1 MGELEFMGEIALRE
15 LENGGWDERVRVFRA
30 GIQLVDTAVILTER
44 YAVLVDTMATP
55 ELAAEIVERVRD
67 ALDGR
72 QLLVVNTHADWDHC
86 WGNATFAPGGPH
98 RAPIIAHER
107 TCERLRSEEARQT
120 LEEKQRDSTNFAS
133 VRLVAPDVTFETGL
147 RLHGGDLTL
156 ELLPTPGHTPDH
168 TSVWIPELR
177 LLLAGDA
184 AEYPFPYVGDSAV
197 LPTLRESLR
206 KMAALAPATVILC
219 HSGAWDAGLLAR
231 NIAYFD
237 DLEQRSRTALAAGVL
252 PADWREREDLPE
264 LLGLPYE
271 AALQAQGVTP
281 GAMPESWDYHGFHL
295 RACRAAVLDVS
306 ARA

>member
-1 MGELEFMGEIALRE
+1 MGEIALRE
-15 LENGGWDERVRVFRA
+15 LENGGWDERVRMFRA
-30 GIQLVDTAVILTER
+30 GIQLVDTAVVLTER

-55 ELAAEIVERVRD
+55 ELAAEVVDRVRD

-86 WGNATFAPGGPH
+86 WGNAAFAPGGPL

-107 TCERLRSEEARQT
+107 TRERLRSEEARQT
-120 LEEKQRDSTNFAS
+120 LEKKQSDSTSFAT

-147 RLHGGDLTL
+147 RIHGGDLTL

-168 TSVWIPELR
+168 ISVWIPELR

-184 AEYPFPYVGDSAV
+184 AEHPFPYIGDPTTLS
-197 LPTLRESLR
+197 TLRTSLR
-206 KMAALAPATVILC
+206 KMAALAPLTVILC
-219 HSGAWDAGLLAR
+219 HGGTWDAGLLTR
-231 NIAYFD
+231 SIAYFD
-237 DLEQRSRTALAAGVL
+237 DLEQRSRTALASGVL

-281 GAMPESWDYHGFHL
+281 EALPESWDYHGFHL